1 LRTFEA
7 EGREFESLRARH
19 CFQHVNSIAWGR
31 ILYILRGTDGGAQP
45 MATEYCES
53 CRRFVCSRRKIGVGT
68 LILCLVTFGS
78 KFLGKASPQQQSPSN
93 KPQAT
98 ASKLAQEVQ
107 DENLP
112 SIPPPKFR
120 LYRFG
125 TDVPTSYVVPAD
137 ATDDQLRSLL
147 WFFRQ
152 KVRTGAFQDI
162 GITQPTTVQFGQ
174 SGYAWGMLTVF
185 KGEKCA
191 NEYYISDGEMY
202 AGWTVGFCG
211 PGEHND
217 ATYHWGIEGDPLKDS
232 GTIRGKN
239 GDLVEVF
246 SYKDNWHPIPKTAK
260 HSTGK

>member
-1 LRTFEA
+1 
-7 EGREFESLRARH
+7 
-19 CFQHVNSIAWGR
+19 
-31 ILYILRGTDGGAQP
+31 
-45 MATEYCES
+45 MATEYFQL
-53 CRRFVCSRRKIGVGT
+53 CRRFVYTRRKIGVGT
-68 LILCLVTFGS
+68 LILCFVTFGIKS
-78 KFLGKASPQQQSPSN
+78 LGNAFQQQQSDSN

-98 ASKLAQEVQ
+98 ASKSAPKVQ
-107 DENLP
+107 DANLP
-112 SIPPPKFR
+112 DIPPPKFR

-125 TDVPTSYVVPAD
+125 TDVPTSYVVSVD
-137 ATDDQLRSLL
+137 ATDQQLRNLL

-152 KVRTGAFQDI
+152 KVRTGAFKDI

-174 SGYAWGMLTVF
+174 FGYAWGMLVVF
-185 KGEKCA
+185 RGEKCA

-232 GTIRGKN
+232 GTIRAKN

-246 SYKDNWHPIPKTAK
+246 SYKDNWQPSSKAVK
-260 HSTGK
+260 HSTRR